1 MVIDSNNALHVFFNA
16 FPAVLGTT
24 QVFHVFRRLG
34 QPWSNPVV
42 VSTSGNAGAF
52 IPGTPSAPALVS
64 ETPFSYGFVQED
76 QAGSLHC
83 FFERWEVN
91 RSGTR
96 SSTSA
101 IPTPGGSVP
110 VNVSQAAQPAVAQA
124 VVIDSNDTVHLFF
137 NAIPGLGATQVFHA
151 YRSPSQ
157 AWTVPVLI
165 STRGSPDS
173 GAIIPGPLFYRFVA
187 EDFTGTLHCFFEQ
200 IAGGGVQQIWHTE
213 LNVNDLPAGWSA
225 AVDISQTAQ
234 PAVADATLIDS
245 NNTVHVFFNAIP
257 GLGTSQ
263 LFHTYRS
270 PGQAWAA
277 PVLISTPGSPNVA
290 TIPGPSVYRFVQED
304 QTGGLQ
310 CFFEQIAGAGV
321 QQVWHTELAVDNL
334 AGGWSIPTNIS
345 QASQPA
351 SASAVALDSTNGLH
365 MFLHAV
371 SGLGTSQVFHV
382 RRRAGLP
389 WSNALQISTAGS
401 PNSAAFVA
409 ESLPYRFV
417 QEDQTGVLHCLFEQ
431 GAIAGANQVWHTTL
445 GIFGASNLT
454 LTKSDSP
461 DPVDVGDNL
470 TYTLTI
476 TNNGPDT
483 ATSVEVDDSLPPGAD
498 VVSAVASQGGCVVLP
513 GDPMGTFFRVGCML
527 GSLNNGASATVTIV
541 VTPAASGTI
550 TNLAGV
556 VADQLDS
563 DRTDNDDTE
572 DTTVIELPTP
582 TPTATPVAATAT
594 PTVSPCTGD
603 CNDDGVVTI
612 NEMIL
617 GVRILQGLASVND
630 CRAFDANGDNV
641 VTVNE
646 LIEAVNN
653 LLSGCAT

>member
-52 IPGTPSAPALVS
+52 IPGTPSAPAPVS

-83 FFERWEVN
+83 FFEQ
-91 RSGTR
+91 
-96 SSTSA
+96 
-101 IPTPGGSVP
+101 IPGLGGQQIWHTELDVSNPDAGWSVP

-165 STRGSPDS
+165 ST
-173 GAIIPGPLFYRFVA
+173 
-187 EDFTGTLHCFFEQ
+187 
-200 IAGGGVQQIWHTE
+200 
-213 LNVNDLPAGWSA
+213 
-225 AVDISQTAQ
+225 
-234 PAVADATLIDS
+234 
-245 NNTVHVFFNAIP
+245 
-257 GLGTSQ
+257 
-263 LFHTYRS
+263 
-270 PGQAWAA
+270 
-277 PVLISTPGSPNVA
+277 PGSPNVA
-290 TIPGPSVYRFVQED
+290 TIPGASVYRFVQED

-334 AGGWSIPTNIS
+334 AGGWSITTNIS

-371 SGLGTSQVFHV
+371 SGLGTSQVFHA

-498 VVSAVASQGGCVVLP
+498 VVSAVASQGGCRAARRSD
-513 GDPMGTFFRVGCML
+513 GDVFPCRLHARQPQQRSERDGDDRRNSRRVWNL
-527 GSLNNGASATVTIV
+527 EPVPVTDTYTSA
-541 VTPAASGTI
+541 GH
-550 TNLAGV
+550 
-556 VADQLDS
+556 
-563 DRTDNDDTE
+563 
-572 DTTVIELPTP
+572 
-582 TPTATPVAATAT
+582 
-594 PTVSPCTGD
+594 
-603 CNDDGVVTI
+603 
-612 NEMIL
+612 
-617 GVRILQGLASVND
+617 
-630 CRAFDANGDNV
+630 
-641 VTVNE
+641 
-646 LIEAVNN
+646 
-653 LLSGCAT
+653 